1 MTVKEAILEVYQA
14 GRLTVVGF
22 GGKEI
27 LDEVSVA
34 ECRHE
39 LLGLIE
45 QHDCQDLAFDLTG
58 MTILPSGLLGVF
70 ASLRKQGV
78 NIHVYN
84 PSQDV
89 REVLEIT
96 NLDQIIE
103 VHEIDL

>member
-22 GGKEI
+22 GGREI

-34 ECRHE
+34 NCRHE
-39 LLGLIE
+39 LIELIE

-58 MTILPSGLLGVF
+58 MAILPSGLLGVF
-70 ASLRKQGV
+70 GSLRRQGV

-84 PSQDV
+84 PSKDV
-89 REVLEIT
+89 RDVFEIT
-96 NLDQIIE
+96 KLDEIIE